1 MKPNRAI
8 QKRLKR
14 KARLNQSAGRR
25 VWVRTAE
32 LNQSVRA
39 QKELESVSLLSSESQ
54 RLKTF

>member
-14 KARLNQSAGRR
+14 KARLNQSAWRR